1 MSQVRKLLKGNLV
14 PKAQQGYKF
23 KLDSQEYNV
32 TEDQL
37 KEIDNQIA
45 LLDPQHRRFLG
56 NWTNAIKSGNSS
68 GNRASN
74 TVTINMISGVDGKD
88 IDRLKKQKGSF
99 WESFAPKDS
108 YYAKEAINQALT
120 ITASVLANAPANKS
134 EEPSK
139 TKIEKSSIDLDFNE
153 KDGKKYL
160 SPTSEQNMSARKRVS
175 DLLAHLQAGNNS
187 TYDYSAYNTDA
198 ISSWLN
204 GLEGDDKYKA
214 GNDYFNNLW
223 TAMGNSNYAYD
234 PDVDDLL
241 KMFGI
246 NYNMA
251 SPSSGTTSD
260 TGAISGSNATTG
272 AGTGSVTD
280 TNTGIDKDIVNDI
293 EESEQASA
301 SMNANL
307 PTLITPELAK
317 SMNLG
322 KEYLFGIIDID
333 GEKYTPEQ
341 IKTNRSLS
349 ELMQY
354 VESVNKQNM
363 PQSERY
369 KLISEKLNIPTIENY
384 TDWLPGMTVKGIDLD
399 SIFKSKNVSSAAI
412 SKQNLEGFDD
422 YTVLKYFNNG
432 EVGTNPWGFR
442 SPYYLVIG
450 KDGKLHV
457 QTNEPHIEAI
467 YGSKPTTDG
476 SPTLVES
483 NWNPEDVFVD
493 KWTGATN
500 WSDNWGGISAPST
513 QRKLRL
519 SEIGKV
525 VLPFNNVTQRIMR
538 DINDVWYA
546 VGSDGK
552 TRKINKEYAKK
563 ILQGSGITRSEWHNN
578 ISNSYKQGGTISKS
592 KVDSFKSKFGN
603 VVKGQDGLLTP
614 KIVISSDSSAAPLKL
629 KSSSASKPLTKR
641 VDELGR
647 ILVEDGNG
655 NMLIIDNKQ
664 EPIPNE
670 VANSVERPIDPN
682 QKTIDD
688 FTEAASKPGPA
699 VVQPPFYIKNP
710 PIQYPTDPEV
720 FSTRIGNVEENK
732 PIIVPQV
739 PLTEQKTIPVKT
751 KERRSFSDLVDV
763 LKQLVDKKQSGGIMK
778 MKKGDPLDNW
788 SINLKEQ
795 TGKPTTI
802 AIKNNSSDPSNSL
815 NGTVNQ
821 NDASFNF
828 WSSLISNNNIP
839 TEWNQLESEWNAYK
853 KRSLPVVSVPT
864 TTVTINGKPQTII
877 QKPVGMRLES
887 GLKNPSA
894 YTASNNDGIRRTSSI
909 VSSDEEYDEIGG
921 YPMNIQ
927 DRSKHLIPLIS
938 LVRFGINAGL
948 QRKYRDTAKKAIEAG
963 RFNEQPAVLNTPRND
978 NPALDRALQQIQ
990 SERMAGVKPVTSDL
1004 IANNAILNQREAQ
1017 LWDREQNVIR
1027 QRSQAD
1033 WEAKKEALNI
1043 MNQNIVNQTTT
1054 ANSNRAR
1061 NAAINSALYNPE
1073 LEFIQRRGQSIENL
1087 GLEIQNNI
1095 KQDRNVILNHQRD
1108 LELQKETN
1116 ILNNRLDAM
1125 FPGGRKAYDL
1135 LSDDEKLNYT
1145 DYADFLRKKY
1155 PEKWNANVDTINRLQ
1170 SAYANNVRAW
1180 MYENGLNYSY
1190 PTFLTGRQSTIGYK
1204 KGGYLKGSTRYTME
1218 PDERIWVDNNKATH
1232 AAISKL
1238 SESTIKLLLRALK

>member
-88 IDRLKKQKGSF
+88 VDRLKKQKGSF

-120 ITASVLANAPANKS
+120 ITASVLANTPAKKS
-134 EEPSK
+134 EEASK

-153 KDGKKYL
+153 KNGKKYL

-246 NYNMA
+246 NYNMT
-251 SPSSGTTSD
+251 SPSTGVTGGSGV
-260 TGAISGSNATTG
+260 TGSGVNTG
-272 AGTGSVTD
+272 AGTETGSVENPD
-280 TNTGIDKDIVNDI
+280 TGIDDNIVNDI
-293 EESEQASA
+293 EESEQNSV

-307 PTLITPELAK
+307 PTLITPELAN
-317 SMNLG
+317 SMNLD
-322 KEYLFGIIDID
+322 KEYLFGIIDVD
-333 GEKYTPEQ
+333 GERYTPEQ
-341 IKTNRSLS
+341 IKTNRNLS

-354 VESVNKQNM
+354 VESINKQNM

-369 KLISEKLNIPTIENY
+369 KRISEKLNIPTIENY

-399 SIFKSKNVSSAAI
+399 SIFKSKNISSAAI

-422 YTVLKYFNNG
+422 YTVFKYFNNG

-457 QTNEPHIEAI
+457 EGNEEHIRSI
-467 YGSKPTTDG
+467 YGNKPTTSGAPSLREGNWSPEEIIIDRYPVTYNTNKYG
-476 SPTLVES
+476 YSNGPTLPY
-483 NWNPEDVFVD
+483 PETWKKELMGVGEYD
-493 KWTGATN
+493 KY
-500 WSDNWGGISAPST
+500 
-513 QRKLRL
+513 
-519 SEIGKV
+519 
-525 VLPFNNVTQRIMR
+525 RIMK
-538 DINDVWYA
+538 DINNNYFLVTNGYYKGHSSLYA
-546 VGSDGK
+546 IDEEFANRLLRG
-552 TRKINKEYAKK
+552 E
-563 ILQGSGITRSEWHNN
+563 N
-578 ISNSYKQGGTISKS
+578 ISQKEIRRNSKYVAGPTPEKESKYVSAQKQGGTISKS
-592 KVDSFKSKFGN
+592 KADSFKSKFGN
-603 VVKGQDGLLTP
+603 VVKGQDGLVTP
-614 KIVISSDSSAAPLKL
+614 
-629 KSSSASKPLTKR
+629 
-641 VDELGR
+641 EW
-647 ILVEDGNG
+647 
-655 NMLIIDNKQ
+655 
-664 EPIPNE
+664 
-670 VANSVERPIDPN
+670 
-682 QKTIDD
+682 
-688 FTEAASKPGPA
+688 
-699 VVQPPFYIKNP
+699 
-710 PIQYPTDPEV
+710 
-720 FSTRIGNVEENK
+720 EE
-732 PIIVPQV
+732 
-739 PLTEQKTIPVKT
+739 
-751 KERRSFSDLVDV
+751 
-763 LKQLVDKKQSGGIMK
+763 
-778 MKKGDPLDNW
+778 
-788 SINLKEQ
+788 
-795 TGKPTTI
+795 
-802 AIKNNSSDPSNSL
+802 
-815 NGTVNQ
+815 
-821 NDASFNF
+821 
-828 WSSLISNNNIP
+828 
-839 TEWNQLESEWNAYK
+839 YK
-853 KRSLPVVSVPT
+853 KRNLLTANIPT
-864 TTVTINGKPQTII
+864 TTVTIDGKPQTII
-877 QKPVGMRLES
+877 QKPVGMRLEL

-894 YTASNNDGIRRTSSI
+894 YTVSNNDDIRRTSSI

-963 RFNEQPAVLNTPRND
+963 RFNEQPVILNTPRND

-1017 LWDREQNVIR
+1017 LWDREQNIIG

-1116 ILNNRLDAM
+1116 ILNNKLDAM
-1125 FPGGRKAYDL
+1125 FPGGRRAYDL

-1170 SAYANNVRAW
+1170 SVYANNIRAW

-1190 PTFLTGRQSTIGYK
+1190 PTFLTGRQSPIGYK